1 MIIADTNVVS
11 EFMRDAPNPLVLAWA
26 ETVSPTD
33 LTICVVTV
41 EEIERG
47 LGLLPAGR
55 RRRDLET
62 RWTTLVDTFADAVAA
77 YDLASARETASIL
90 VAAQAAGRPMS
101 LADAQ
106 IAGICVAG
114 GHELATR
121 NVNDFTTTAGLSLI
135 NPFEQVRG
143 PRRR

>member
-11 EFMRDAPNPLVLAWA
+11 EFMRDDPDPVVIAWA
-26 ETVSPTD
+26 RTVAPAD
-33 LTICVVTV
+33 LSICVVTV

-55 RRRDLET
+55 RRRDLEG
-62 RWTTLVDTFADAVAA
+62 RWRDLVDTFSDAVVV
-77 YDLASARETASIL
+77 YDLPAAHETAAIL

-106 IAGICVAG
+106 IAGICRSG

-121 NVNDFTTTAGLSLI
+121 NIDDFATVSGLALI
-135 NPFEQVRG
+135 NPFQQ
-143 PRRR
+143 